1 MPKAKPPPSLKTT
14 HHTNIKNNDGIERIV
29 ITHPFHPDNGKEFK
43 YLGQANERVRCLDKQ
58 GNIRLFPI
66 NSTNLHIPAIGKR
79 AAEGS
84 FFMPVDDLLALKELV
99 DQLLNPQVV

>member
-1 MPKAKPPPSLKTT
+1 
-14 HHTNIKNNDGIERIV
+14 
-29 ITHPFHPDNGKEFK
+29 
-43 YLGQANERVRCLDKQ
+43 LDKQ